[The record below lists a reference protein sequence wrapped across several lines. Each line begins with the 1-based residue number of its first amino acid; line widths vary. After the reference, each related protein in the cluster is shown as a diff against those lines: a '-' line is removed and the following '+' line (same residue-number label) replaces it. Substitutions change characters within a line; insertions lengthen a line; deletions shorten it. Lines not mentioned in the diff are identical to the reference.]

1 GGRRGGRVAPGGL
14 GRGLPRDLERSCLK
28 CLRKEPARRYA
39 SASELAE
46 DLRRFG
52 AGEPIR
58 ARPVGAGERAWRWYR
73 REPVRAGLA
82 AGLALALLGGLAG
95 GATQWRRGQGEGPP
109 QRPAHT
115 APREA
120 SRASRAA
127 RGRGGGGRPPAP

>member
-82 AGLALALLGGLAG
+82 AGVGLPFLGGPGG
-95 GATQWRRGQGEGPP
+95 GA
-109 QRPAHT
+109 
-115 APREA
+115 AP
-120 SRASRAA
+120 
-127 RGRGGGGRPPAP
+127 GGGGRGEGPRPRPPPPGLRGTPP